1 MTKVRVVRS
10 PKIEVAKKN
19 VNVLFG
25 NGFLRMGDRLD
36 QCFELVNDASRC
48 HVPEDSALKFVS

>member
-1 MTKVRVVRS
+1 MTEVRVVRS

-19 VNVLFG
+19 INVLFDS
-25 NGFLRMGDRLD
+25 GFLRMADRLD
-36 QCFELVNDASRC
+36 QCFELVYDAFRC